1 MNGASLEPM
10 RTNALVNELSI
21 PVLYTCLCPQPLRCS
36 VEAISFSAHVDYRQN
51 EGFMKAVKPAIV
63 VLVHGEQN
71 QVGTPQPPSHMR
83 AFRRPIHIHA
93 PPTPLYVLT
102 FRCVSV
108 AVRWRS

>member
-1 MNGASLEPM
+1 VLSLSSM
-10 RTNALVNELSI
+10 
-21 PVLYTCLCPQPLRCS
+21 CLCPQPLRCS

-71 QVGTPQPPSHMR
+71 QVGTLQPHTNMR
-83 AFRRPIHIHA
+83 ASNSQ
-93 PPTPLYVLT
+93 PLRCQYTSTYRLRV
-102 FRCVSV
+102 CVSV